1 VPDTATPRVLVVDDN
16 PATLYSTS
24 RVLRAAGFDV
34 REGVTGGQ
42 ALELASKDIDILL
55 LDVNLPDLHG
65 FEVCR
70 RLRENPETV
79 RLPVIHVSATFV
91 KEIDKAQGLDAGS
104 DGYLTHPVEPTVL
117 VATVNAFLRA
127 RRAEDEMRKSEAKF
141 RAVFDNAFS
150 GILLLDEDMTYLDIN
165 PAVCRILARSRDE
178 IIGRRVSAFMPPGSP
193 RNQQEIVRSLD
204 EQGSWQG
211 VFPLLKA
218 DGDAVQLQWF
228 ISAHSFPGVRLAIIT
243 DITERLRLEEQRDE
257 LLTSE
262 RLARAVAERA
272 NRLKDEFLGTLSHEL
287 RSPLNSILLRTE
299 VLRHRIDNR
308 EEVERG
314 LLAIERNTRLQA
326 GLISDLLDVS
336 GISSGKLRLEVHPLN
351 LVSTIIS
358 ALDILAPSVAAK
370 GLTLKT
376 SFDESI
382 GMISGDESRLHQV
395 ILNLANNAI
404 KFTPTGGS
412 IEVKLERVGQQAK
425 ITVVD
430 SGQGIQPEL
439 LPHLFERFRQG
450 DVEAN
455 RRHGGLGL
463 GLAIT
468 KHLVEMHG
476 GIISASSAGLGKG
489 ARFTV
494 LLPLFD
500 SSSYSPTLSNDR
512 SLSDGARLDE
522 IRVLVVDDDADACAA
537 MEQILES
544 LGAAVRTALNVADA
558 ISELDQFKPQVLVS
572 DLGMPDHDGFELIR
586 KVRAAGYSHQAL
598 PAIAVTALARPED
611 RRRALLAGYQ
621 VHLSKPIDGS
631 ELTAVIATLTGRTGL
646 EN

>member
-1 VPDTATPRVLVVDDN
+1 
-16 PATLYSTS
+16 
-24 RVLRAAGFDV
+24 
-34 REGVTGGQ
+34 
-42 ALELASKDIDILL
+42 
-55 LDVNLPDLHG
+55 
-65 FEVCR
+65 
-70 RLRENPETV
+70 
-79 RLPVIHVSATFV
+79 
-91 KEIDKAQGLDAGS
+91 
-104 DGYLTHPVEPTVL
+104 
-117 VATVNAFLRA
+117 
-127 RRAEDEMRKSEAKF
+127 MRKSEAKF

-150 GILLLDEDMTYLDIN
+150 GILLLDEDMTFLDIN

-178 IIGRRVSAFMPPGSP
+178 IVGRRVSAFMPPGSTG
-193 RNQQEIVRSLD
+193 NQQEIVRSLN
-204 EQGSWQG
+204 EKGSWQG

-218 DGDAVQLQWF
+218 DGDPVQLQWL

-351 LVSTIIS
+351 LVSTITS
-358 ALDILAPSVAAK
+358 ALDILAPSIAAK
-370 GLTLKT
+370 GLTLKP
-376 SFDESI
+376 SFDETI

-395 ILNLANNAI
+395 ILNLANNAM
-404 KFTPTGGS
+404 KFTPSGGS

-500 SSSYSPTLSNDR
+500 SSSYSPTFSTEK
-512 SLSDGARLDE
+512 SPSDSARLDE

-544 LGAAVRTALNVADA
+544 LGAAVRTTLNVADA
-558 ISELDQFKPQVLVS
+558 ISELDRFNPQVLVS

-586 KVRAAGYSHQAL
+586 KVRAAGYSHQTL

>member
-34 REGVTGGQ
+34 REGTTGGQ
-42 ALELASKDIDILL
+42 ALELAPRNIDILL

-65 FEVCR
+65 FDVCR

-91 KEIDKAQGLDAGS
+91 KEIDKAQGLDAGC

-141 RAVFDNAFS
+141 RAVFDNASS

-178 IIGRRVSAFMPPGSP
+178 IIGRPVSAFMSPGSP
-193 RNQQEIVRSLD
+193 GNPQEIVRSLN
-204 EQGSWQG
+204 EKGSWQG

-218 DGDAVQLQWF
+218 DGDPVQLQWS
-228 ISAHSFPGVRLAIIT
+228 ISAHSFPGVRLAIVN

-262 RLARAVAERA
+262 RLARAAAERA

-314 LLAIERNTRLQA
+314 LVAIERSTRLQA
-326 GLISDLLDVS
+326 GLISDLLDLS
-336 GISSGKLRLEVHPLN
+336 GISAGKLRLEVHPLN
-351 LVSTIIS
+351 LVSTITS
-358 ALDILAPSVAAK
+358 ALEILAPSVATK

-382 GMISGDESRLHQV
+382 GMISGDEARLHQV

-404 KFTPTGGS
+404 KFTPRGGS
-412 IEVKLERVGQQAK
+412 IDIKLERVGQQAK

-430 SGQGIQPEL
+430 TGQGIQPEL

-500 SSSYSPTLSNDR
+500 SSSYSPALSKAT
-512 SLSDGARLDE
+512 SLGDTARLDE

-544 LGAAVRTALNVADA
+544 LGAAVRTALNVPDA
-558 ISELDQFKPQVLVS
+558 NF
-572 DLGMPDHDGFELIR
+572 
-586 KVRAAGYSHQAL
+586 
-598 PAIAVTALARPED
+598 
-611 RRRALLAGYQ
+611 
-621 VHLSKPIDGS
+621 
-631 ELTAVIATLTGRTGL
+631 RTRSV
-646 EN
+646 

>member
-1 VPDTATPRVLVVDDN
+1 MPDTATPRVLVVDDN

-42 ALELASKDIDILL
+42 ALELASKDVDILL

-404 KFTPTGGS
+404 KFTPSGGS

-512 SLSDGARLDE
+512 SQSDGARLDE

>member
-1 VPDTATPRVLVVDDN
+1 
-16 PATLYSTS
+16 
-24 RVLRAAGFDV
+24 
-34 REGVTGGQ
+34 
-42 ALELASKDIDILL
+42 
-55 LDVNLPDLHG
+55 
-65 FEVCR
+65 
-70 RLRENPETV
+70 
-79 RLPVIHVSATFV
+79 
-91 KEIDKAQGLDAGS
+91 
-104 DGYLTHPVEPTVL
+104 
-117 VATVNAFLRA
+117 
-127 RRAEDEMRKSEAKF
+127 
-141 RAVFDNAFS
+141 
-150 GILLLDEDMTYLDIN
+150 
-165 PAVCRILARSRDE
+165 
-178 IIGRRVSAFMPPGSP
+178 
-193 RNQQEIVRSLD
+193 
-204 EQGSWQG
+204 
-211 VFPLLKA
+211 
-218 DGDAVQLQWF
+218 LQWF

-382 GMISGDESRLHQV
+382 GMSSGDESRLHQV

-404 KFTPTGGS
+404 KFTPSGGS

-512 SLSDGARLDE
+512 SQSDGARLDE

-586 KVRAAGYSHQAL
+586 KVRAAGYSHQTL

>member
-1 VPDTATPRVLVVDDN
+1 
-16 PATLYSTS
+16 
-24 RVLRAAGFDV
+24 
-34 REGVTGGQ
+34 
-42 ALELASKDIDILL
+42 
-55 LDVNLPDLHG
+55 
-65 FEVCR
+65 
-70 RLRENPETV
+70 
-79 RLPVIHVSATFV
+79 
-91 KEIDKAQGLDAGS
+91 
-104 DGYLTHPVEPTVL
+104 
-117 VATVNAFLRA
+117 
-127 RRAEDEMRKSEAKF
+127 
-141 RAVFDNAFS
+141 
-150 GILLLDEDMTYLDIN
+150 
-165 PAVCRILARSRDE
+165 
-178 IIGRRVSAFMPPGSP
+178 
-193 RNQQEIVRSLD
+193 
-204 EQGSWQG
+204 
-211 VFPLLKA
+211 
-218 DGDAVQLQWF
+218 VQLQWL

-351 LVSTIIS
+351 LVSTITS
-358 ALDILAPSVAAK
+358 ALDILAPSIAAK

-376 SFDESI
+376 SFDETI

-395 ILNLANNAI
+395 ILNLANNAM
-404 KFTPTGGS
+404 KFTPSGGS

-500 SSSYSPTLSNDR
+500 SSSYSPTFSTEK
-512 SLSDGARLDE
+512 SPSDSARLDE

-544 LGAAVRTALNVADA
+544 LGAAVRTTLNVADA
-558 ISELDQFKPQVLVS
+558 ISELDRFNPQVLVS

-586 KVRAAGYSHQAL
+586 KVRAAGYSHQTL

>member
-1 VPDTATPRVLVVDDN
+1 VSDTATPRVLVVDDN

-42 ALELASKDIDILL
+42 ALELASKDVDILL

-382 GMISGDESRLHQV
+382 GMSSGDESRLHQV

-512 SLSDGARLDE
+512 SQSDGARLDE

-586 KVRAAGYSHQAL
+586 KVRAAGYSHQTL

>member
-1 VPDTATPRVLVVDDN
+1 M
-16 PATLYSTS
+16 
-24 RVLRAAGFDV
+24 LRAAGFDV

>member
-1 VPDTATPRVLVVDDN
+1 MPDTATPRVLVVDDN

-42 ALELASKDIDILL
+42 ALELATRDIDILL

-70 RLRENPETV
+70 RLREKPETV

-178 IIGRRVSAFMPPGSP
+178 IVGRRVSAFMPPGSP
-193 RNQQEIVRSLD
+193 GNQQEIVRSLND
-204 EQGSWQG
+204 KGSWQG
-211 VFPLLKA
+211 IFPLLKA
-218 DGDAVQLQWF
+218 DGDPVQLQWL

-351 LVSTIIS
+351 LVSTITS
-358 ALDILAPSVAAK
+358 ALDILAPSIAAK

-376 SFDESI
+376 SFDETI

-395 ILNLANNAI
+395 ILNLANNAM
-404 KFTPTGGS
+404 KFTPSGGS

-500 SSSYSPTLSNDR
+500 SSSYSPTFSTEK
-512 SLSDGARLDE
+512 SPSDSARLDE

-544 LGAAVRTALNVADA
+544 LGAAVRTTLNVADA
-558 ISELDQFKPQVLVS
+558 ISELDRFNPQVLVS

-586 KVRAAGYSHQAL
+586 KVRAAGYSHQTL

>member
-1 VPDTATPRVLVVDDN
+1 VSDTATPRVLVVDDN

-42 ALELASKDIDILL
+42 ALELASKDVDILL

-382 GMISGDESRLHQV
+382 GMSSGDESRLHQV

-404 KFTPTGGS
+404 KFTPSGGS

-512 SLSDGARLDE
+512 SQSDGARLDE

-586 KVRAAGYSHQAL
+586 KVRAAGYSHQTL

>member
-1 VPDTATPRVLVVDDN
+1 
-16 PATLYSTS
+16 
-24 RVLRAAGFDV
+24 
-34 REGVTGGQ
+34 
-42 ALELASKDIDILL
+42 LEFARKGIDILL

-70 RLRENPETV
+70 RLREAPETA

-117 VATVNAFLRA
+117 IATVNAFLRA

-150 GILLLDEDMTYLDIN
+150 GIVLLGEDMVFLDVN
-165 PAVCRILARSRDE
+165 PAVCRLLKRSRE
-178 IIGRRVSAFMPPGSP
+178 ELVGQPLSAFLSP
-193 RNQQEIVRSLD
+193 NSTANPKEIARLLD
-204 EQGSWQG
+204 EKESWQG
-211 VFPLLKA
+211 VFPLLKQ
-218 DGDAVQLQWF
+218 DGTPVQLEWY

-243 DITERLRLEEQRDE
+243 DITERIRLEEQRDE

-287 RSPLNSILLRTE
+287 RAPLNSILLRTE
-299 VLRHRIDNR
+299 VLRHRIENR
-308 EEVERG
+308 AEVERG
-314 LLAIERNTRLQA
+314 LMAIERNTRLQA

-336 GISSGKLRLEVHPLN
+336 GISSGKLRLEVHPIDLAATIRSALEILSPAIEAKQLN
-351 LVSTIIS
+351 LR
-358 ALDILAPSVAAK
+358 
-370 GLTLKT
+370 T
-376 SFDESI
+376 SFDETI
-382 GMISGDESRLHQV
+382 GLISGDESRLHQV
-395 ILNLANNAI
+395 ILNLTNNAI
-404 KFTPTGGS
+404 KFTPRGGT
-412 IEVKLERVGQQAK
+412 INVKLERADRQAK

-430 SGQGIQPEL
+430 TGEGIQPDL

-450 DVEAN
+450 DIQAN

-463 GLAIT
+463 GLAIS

-494 LLPLFD
+494 LLPIYD
-500 SSSYSPTLSNDR
+500 SSEYTPLISTATNT
-512 SLSDGARLDE
+512 SDDARLDNVR
-522 IRVLVVDDDADACAA
+522 ILVVDDDADACAA
-537 MEQILES
+537 MEHILES
-544 LGAAVRTALNVADA
+544 LGAVVKTALSVTEA
-558 ISELDQFKPQVLVS
+558 ISGLDQFNPQILVS
-572 DLGMPDHDGFELIR
+572 DLGMPDFDGYELIR
-586 KVRAAGYSHQAL
+586 KVRAAGYSPQVL

-611 RRRALLAGYQ
+611 RRQALRAGYQ
-621 VHLSKPIDGS
+621 VHLVKPIDGS
-631 ELTAVIATLTGRTGL
+631 ELTAVIASLSGRTAL
-646 EN
+646 RN

>member
-1 VPDTATPRVLVVDDN
+1 VSAAAIPRVLVVDDN

-24 RVLRAAGFDV
+24 RVLKAAGFDV
-34 REGVTGGQ
+34 SEGVTGQ
-42 ALELASKDIDILL
+42 EALEFARKGIDILL

-70 RLRENPETV
+70 RLRETPETA

-117 VATVNAFLRA
+117 IATVNAFLRA

-150 GILLLDEDMTYLDIN
+150 GIVLLGEDMIFLDVN
-165 PAVCRILARSRDE
+165 PALCRLLKRSRE
-178 IIGRRVSAFMPPGSP
+178 ELVGQPLSAFLSP
-193 RNQQEIVRSLD
+193 NSTADPKEIAHSLD
-204 EQGSWQG
+204 EKESWQG
-211 VFPLLKA
+211 VFPLLKQ
-218 DGDAVQLQWF
+218 DGTPVQLEWY
-228 ISAHSFPGVRLAIIT
+228 ISAHSLPGVRLAIIT

-287 RSPLNSILLRTE
+287 RAPLNSILLRTE
-299 VLRHRIDNR
+299 VLRHRIENR

-314 LLAIERNTRLQA
+314 LMAIERNTRLQA

-336 GISSGKLRLEVHPLN
+336 GISSGKLRLEVHPIDLAATIRSALEILSPAIEAKQLN
-351 LVSTIIS
+351 LR
-358 ALDILAPSVAAK
+358 
-370 GLTLKT
+370 T
-376 SFDESI
+376 SFDETI
-382 GMISGDESRLHQV
+382 GLISGDESRLHQV
-395 ILNLANNAI
+395 ILNLTNNAI
-404 KFTPTGGS
+404 KFTPRGGT
-412 IEVKLERVGQQAK
+412 IDVKLERADRQAK

-430 SGQGIQPEL
+430 TGEGIQPEL

-450 DVEAN
+450 DIQAN

-463 GLAIT
+463 GLAIS
-468 KHLVEMHG
+468 KHLIEMHG

-494 LLPLFD
+494 LLPIYD
-500 SSSYSPTLSNDR
+500 SSEYTPLISTATST
-512 SLSDGARLDE
+512 SDDARLDNVR
-522 IRVLVVDDDADACAA
+522 IMVVDDDADACAA
-537 MEQILES
+537 MEHILES
-544 LGAAVRTALNVADA
+544 LGAVVKTALSVTEA
-558 ISELDQFKPQVLVS
+558 ISGLDQFSPQILVS
-572 DLGMPDHDGFELIR
+572 DLGMPDFDGYELIR
-586 KVRAAGYSHQAL
+586 KVRAAGYSPQVL

-611 RRRALLAGYQ
+611 RRQALLAGYQ
-621 VHLSKPIDGS
+621 VHLVKPIDGS
-631 ELTAVIATLTGRTGL
+631 ELTAVIAGLSGRTAL
-646 EN
+646 KN

>member
-1 VPDTATPRVLVVDDN
+1 MSDAATPRVLVVDDN

-24 RVLRAAGFDV
+24 RVLKAAGFDV
-34 REGVTGGQ
+34 SEGATGQ
-42 ALELASKDIDILL
+42 EALEFARKGIDILL

-70 RLRENPETV
+70 RLREAPETA

-117 VATVNAFLRA
+117 IATVNAFLRA

-150 GILLLDEDMTYLDIN
+150 GILLLGEDMVFLDVN
-165 PAVCRILARSRDE
+165 PAVCRLLKRSRE
-178 IIGRRVSAFMPPGSP
+178 ELVGQPLSAFLSP
-193 RNQQEIVRSLD
+193 NSPANFKEIARSLD
-204 EQGSWQG
+204 EKESWQG
-211 VFPLLKA
+211 VFPLIKH
-218 DGDAVQLQWF
+218 DGTPVQLEWY
-228 ISAHSFPGVRLAIIT
+228 ISAHAFPRVRLAIIT
-243 DITERLRLEEQRDE
+243 DITERIRLEEQRDE

-287 RSPLNSILLRTE
+287 RAPLNSILLRTE
-299 VLRHRIDNR
+299 VLRHRIENR

-314 LLAIERNTRLQA
+314 LIAIERNTRLQA

-336 GISSGKLRLEVHPLN
+336 GISSGKLRLEVHPLD
-351 LVSTIIS
+351 LAATITS
-358 ALDILAPSVAAK
+358 ALEILSPAIEAK
-370 GLTLKT
+370 QLNLRT
-376 SFDESI
+376 SFDETI
-382 GMISGDESRLHQV
+382 GLISGDESRLHQV
-395 ILNLANNAI
+395 ILNLTNNAI
-404 KFTPTGGS
+404 KFTPRGGT
-412 IEVKLERVGQQAK
+412 IDVKLERADRQAK

-430 SGQGIQPEL
+430 TGEGIQPEL

-450 DVEAN
+450 DIQAN

-463 GLAIT
+463 GLAIS

-494 LLPLFD
+494 LLPIFD
-500 SSSYSPTLSNDR
+500 SSEYTPIFSTAMNT
-512 SLSDGARLDE
+512 SDDARLDDVR
-522 IRVLVVDDDADACAA
+522 ILVVDDDADACAA
-537 MEQILES
+537 MEHILES
-544 LGAAVRTALNVADA
+544 LGAVVKTALSVTEA
-558 ISELDQFKPQVLVS
+558 IAGLDEFGPQILVS
-572 DLGMPDHDGFELIR
+572 DLGMPDFDGYELIR
-586 KVRAAGYSHQAL
+586 KIRAAGYSPQAL

-611 RRRALLAGYQ
+611 RRQALRAGYQ
-621 VHLSKPIDGS
+621 VHLVKPIDGS
-631 ELTAVIATLTGRTGL
+631 ELTAVIASLSGRTAPR
-646 EN
+646 N